1 MTWEDLRRYLNTL
14 NFQDDPRLDNTM
26 MVYDLENGEIHPG
39 DTLEFLEPHDI
50 IDETLFISIN
60 GEHTDDD

>member
-14 NFQDDPRLDNTM
+14 KFQDDPRLDNTM
-26 MVYDLENGEIHPG
+26 LVYDLESGEIYPG
-39 DTLEFLEPHDI
+39 DTLEFLNPDAI

-60 GEHTDDD
+60 GD

>member
-14 NFQDDPRLDNTM
+14 KFQDDPRLDNTM
-26 MVYDLENGEIHPG
+26 LVYDLESGEIYPG
-39 DTLEFLEPHDI
+39 DTLEFLEPDAI

-60 GEHTDDD
+60 GD